1 MNIKV
6 CPRVPLS
13 CPICFMVIIL
23 VKPTLIL
30 IAKGFICNTVL
41 YIYLHLGQ
49 KFELIIHIVVFDVE
63 IMQCHWK
70 QMRQTVI

>member
-1 MNIKV
+1 MGA
-6 CPRVPLS
+6 
-13 CPICFMVIIL
+13 IIL
-23 VKPTLIL
+23 PNMLYGNHLGETYLDPDCKIL
-30 IAKGFICNTVL
+30 
-41 YIYLHLGQ
+41 IYLHLGQ

>member
-1 MNIKV
+1 MLYGNHLGETYLDPDCK
-6 CPRVPLS
+6 
-13 CPICFMVIIL
+13 IL
-23 VKPTLIL
+23 
-30 IAKGFICNTVL
+30 
-41 YIYLHLGQ
+41 IYLHLGQ